1 LDENGN
7 VLDPYDTLE
16 PLPIGAKEEVVKE
29 GTGAMRAYQEMM
41 FGLSAG
47 DIGERESLGKLLLQY
62 CKLDTAAMVIIWRHW
77 IEGGVP
83 RP

>member
-1 LDENGN
+1 
-7 VLDPYDTLE
+7 
-16 PLPIGAKEEVVKE
+16 
-29 GTGAMRAYQEMM
+29 MRAYQEMM

-47 DIGERESLGKLLLQY
+47 DSGERVSLRKLLLQY

-77 IEGGVP
+77 IEGGAQ

>member
-1 LDENGN
+1 M
-7 VLDPYDTLE
+7 LDPYDTLE
-16 PLPIGAKEEVVKE
+16 PLPIGAKEEVVRE

-47 DIGERESLGKLLLQY
+47 DPGEKANIRTLLLQY

-77 IEGGVP
+77 IEGGNS
-83 RP
+83 R